1 MKEVS
6 GGKGTARTGTAA
18 VKSKMGGNGAEWSSC
33 SRFFSFMVS
42 VLLLAGSGLMVDA
55 LRFEVPAASTKCLAE
70 DIQPNVLVLGDYS
83 VVSAGDASHRITVKV
98 TSPYG
103 QQLYFQDSVQ
113 SGQFG
118 FTTKEGGSYMA
129 CFWMQNAPPSLTI
142 SVDLDW
148 KTGAAAKDWDD
159 IAKKDKLE
167 GMELE
172 LRRLEEEIEAIH
184 SEMLYLKDREKEMR
198 DLNETTNSRVAWFS
212 IMSLFICLSVAGW
225 QLWHLKSFFERKK
238 LL

>member
-1 MKEVS
+1 MEEVG
-6 GGKGTARTGTAA
+6 GGKGRGGTAM
-18 VKSKMGGNGAEWSSC
+18 KSMMGVSGAAWSS
-33 SRFFSFMVS
+33 SPRVLYSFLVT
-42 VLLLAGSGLMVDA
+42 LLLVAGRARMVDA

-172 LRRLEEEIEAIH
+172 LRKLEEQVEAIH
-184 SEMLYLKDREKEMR
+184 AEMLYLRDREKEMR
-198 DLNETTNSRVAWFS
+198 DLNETTNARVAWFS
-212 IMSLFICLSVAGW
+212 IISLLICLSVAGW